1 MERGSFQS
9 SVNERVYRGLQQRLH
24 EIERILREDVTVN
37 ELTRA
42 KNLLHI
48 VSNHT
53 ANLQTA
59 LSQECW
65 RRIDNSRLTLE
76 EAIEARLELLR
87 NATVPELPEYASPRS
102 HENVGR
108 PEKRI
113 DRDKLSPEH
122 GLHCKRN
129 SKQELV
135 GL

>member
-1 MERGSFQS
+1 MERGSFQP

-48 VSNHT
+48 FSNHT

-65 RRIDNSRLTLE
+65 RRTLGEKTGFLFKKRCKFDFKKQLRLRRVN
-76 EAIEARLELLR
+76 I
-87 NATVPELPEYASPRS
+87 
-102 HENVGR
+102 
-108 PEKRI
+108 
-113 DRDKLSPEH
+113 KL
-122 GLHCKRN
+122 
-129 SKQELV
+129 
-135 GL
+135 